1 MPPPLN
7 RNKQPTVN
15 TYLDAFHLWLEHNT
29 SYLGPTIAVAACL
42 ESLLVVGIVVPG
54 VAVLFA
60 LAAIAGATS
69 VSIYWV
75 MFWGFLGA
83 VLGDGISYLV
93 GVHWHHRVRNWW
105 PFRHHPIWLARGE
118 TFFHRH
124 GIASVVIGRFVGP
137 VRPVIPAVAGM
148 MGMAPTVFYT
158 VNILSATVWA
168 PVYLVPGYLTGA
180 ALDLHDQIPR
190 ALLLA
195 LIAIAAVAV
204 TLPTLLLAAHHRWQ
218 PRLAWYPSIALI
230 LLILSFC
237 TTGYLSGVEQQI
249 TPLMHLPWLQQAFSW
264 LVAIAG
270 TPLLGLLSVVT
281 LAWLCKTGQR
291 RALVCLLLGGLATV
305 CSIWLARYTGIP
317 IAGPTAAGAFIL
329 FAITTVLAEHQPFKL
344 QLLITALATVLIL
357 LQGLATVALQIHPL
371 NSVLNGLGLGLFWA
385 LATLAA
391 RHQWPE

>member
-1 MPPPLN
+1 M
-7 RNKQPTVN
+7 N
-15 TYLDAFHLWLEHNT
+15 TYLDAIHLWLEHNT
-29 SYLGPTIAVAACL
+29 SYLGPTIAVVACL

-69 VSIYWV
+69 TSIFWV

-93 GVHWHHRVRNWW
+93 GVHWHHRVRHWW
-105 PFRHHPIWLARGE
+105 PFRQHPIWLARGE
-118 TFFHRH
+118 RFFHRH
-124 GIASVVIGRFVGP
+124 GVASVVIGRFFGP

-158 VNILSATVWA
+158 ANFLSATLWA

-180 ALDLHDQIPR
+180 ALELHDQIPR

-195 LIAIAAVAV
+195 LTAIAAVAV
-204 TLPTLLLAAHHRWQ
+204 TVPTLLLAAHHRWQ

-237 TTGYLSGVEQQI
+237 ATGHLTGVEQQI

-270 TPLLGLLSVVT
+270 TPILGLLMVAT
-281 LAWLCKTGQR
+281 LAWLLVTGQR
-291 RALVCLLLGGLATV
+291 KALACFLLGGVATAGT
-305 CSIWLARYTGIP
+305 IWLTWHISILAP
-317 IAGPTAAGAFIL
+317 AAGPTAAGAFIL

-357 LQGLATVALQIHPL
+357 LQGLATVVLQIHPL

>member
-1 MPPPLN
+1 M
-7 RNKQPTVN
+7 N
-15 TYLDAFHLWLEHNT
+15 TYLDAMQLWLEHNT
-29 SYLGPTIAVAACL
+29 SYLGPTIAVMACL

-69 VSIYWV
+69 VSIYGV

-83 VLGDGISYLV
+83 VIGDGISYLV

-105 PFRHHPIWLARGE
+105 PFSHHPIWLARGE

-124 GIASVVIGRFVGP
+124 GVASVVIGRFFGP

-158 VNILSATVWA
+158 VNILSAVVWA

-180 ALDLHDQIPR
+180 ALEFHDQIPR
-190 ALLLA
+190 TLLLA
-195 LIAIAAVAV
+195 LMAIAAVAV
-204 TLPTLLLAAHHRWQ
+204 TVPTLLLAAHHRWQ
-218 PRLAWYPSIALI
+218 PRLAWYPSIALALVI
-230 LLILSFC
+230 LNFC
-237 TTGYLSGVEQQI
+237 ATGYLSAVEQQI
-249 TPLMHLPWLQQAFSW
+249 TPWLQSMNLPWLQQEFSW

-270 TPLLGLLSVVT
+270 TPLLGLLSVAT
-281 LAWLCKTGQR
+281 LAWLFVTNQR
-291 RALVCLLLGGLATV
+291 TALACFLMGGVATA
-305 CSIWLARYTGIP
+305 CTIWLTWHFSTLHGA
-317 IAGPTAAGAFIL
+317 AGPTAAGAFIL
-329 FAITTVLAEHQPFKL
+329 FAIATVLAEHRPFKL
-344 QLLITALATVLIL
+344 QLLITALAIVLIL
-357 LQGLATVALQIHPL
+357 LQGLATVVLQIHPF

-385 LATLAA
+385 LTALAA